1 MNCSYHQT
9 DFLCPTTCG
18 DKTPFKTFRIL
29 KVQIVDI
36 DLDVFRLR
44 ATSNIIFFTK
54 NIAIRSLTA
63 CILNTNLNAICG

>member
-9 DFLCPTTCG
+9 DFLCPTTFG

-36 DLDVFRLR
+36 DLDVF
-44 ATSNIIFFTK
+44 T
-54 NIAIRSLTA
+54 
-63 CILNTNLNAICG
+63 